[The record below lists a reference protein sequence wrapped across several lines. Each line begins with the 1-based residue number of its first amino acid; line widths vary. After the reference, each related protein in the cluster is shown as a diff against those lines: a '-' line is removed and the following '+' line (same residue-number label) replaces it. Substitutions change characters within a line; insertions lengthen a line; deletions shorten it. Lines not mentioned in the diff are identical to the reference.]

1 MPLEEAIADDML
13 DLVRSLPHAET
24 PEETMRG
31 ALKHFPGLRFSQ
43 VSRAIEEIHKT
54 MDEEGDVEGIIGYSE
69 GAMIGA
75 SFIHDEQRRSR
86 EEGIE
91 PRVKCAVFIS
101 GWPPIDSITGLLV
114 LSDET
119 EEIIDVPTCHVIG
132 ALDPMIHGTM
142 ALYNLCDPDRAELFD
157 HGHGHLVPREERT
170 VKELGQVV
178 RTMIA
183 SAKAA

>member
-1 MPLEEAIADDML
+1 MQLEKGIEDELADI
-13 DLVRSLPHAET
+13 VRLLPNAET
-24 PEETMRG
+24 PEETMRV
-31 ALKHFPGLRFSQ
+31 ALKQLPDLRYSQ
-43 VSRAIEEIHKT
+43 VWRAIEKIRKT
-54 MDEEGDVEGIIGYSE
+54 MDEEVDVEGIIGYSE
-69 GAMIGA
+69 GAMIAA
-75 SFIHDEQRRSR
+75 SFILDEQRRSR

-91 PRVKCAVFIS
+91 PRIKCAVFIS
-101 GWPPIDSITGLLV
+101 GWPPIDSNTGLLV

-119 EEIIDVPTCHVIG
+119 EDVIDIPTCHVIG

-142 ALYNLCDPDRAELFD
+142 ALYNVCDPDRAELFD

-183 SAKAA
+183 FAKAA

>member
-1 MPLEEAIADDML
+1 MPLEKAVEDEMVDI
-13 DLVRSLPHAET
+13 VRLLPHAET
-24 PEETMRG
+24 PEETMRV
-31 ALKHFPGLRFSQ
+31 ALKQLPDLRSP
-43 VSRAIEEIHKT
+43 VWRAIEKIRKT
-54 MDEEGDVEGIIGYSE
+54 MNEESDIEGIIGYSE
-69 GAMIGA
+69 GAMIAA
-75 SFIHDEQRRSR
+75 SFILDEQRRSR

-91 PRVKCAVFIS
+91 PRIKCAVFIS
-101 GWPPIDSITGLLV
+101 GWPPIDSDTGLLV

-119 EEIIDVPTCHVIG
+119 EDVIDIPTCHVVG

-170 VKELGQVV
+170 VKELGKAV

-183 SAKAA
+183 IAKAA

>member
-1 MPLEEAIADDML
+1 MPPDEAIENDVHDV
-13 DLVRSLPHAET
+13 VRSLPHAET
-24 PEETMRG
+24 PEETMRV
-31 ALKHFPGLRFSQ
+31 ALEQSHGLRSLQ
-43 VSRAIEEIHKT
+43 VSQAVKKIHKT

-69 GAMIGA
+69 GAMIAA
-75 SFIHDEQRRSR
+75 SFILDEQRRSR
-86 EEGIE
+86 DEGIE

-101 GWPPIDSITGLLV
+101 GWPPIDSNTGLLV

-119 EEIIDVPTCHVIG
+119 EDVIDIPTCHVIG
-132 ALDPMIHGTM
+132 ALDQMIHGAM